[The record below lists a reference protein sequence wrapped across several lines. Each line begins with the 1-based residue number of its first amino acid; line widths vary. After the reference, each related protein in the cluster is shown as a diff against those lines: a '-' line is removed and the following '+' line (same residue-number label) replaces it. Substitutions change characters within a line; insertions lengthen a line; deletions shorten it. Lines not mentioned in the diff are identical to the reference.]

1 MSEKRLKL
9 QISTP
14 DKDFYDGDAD
24 MVIVK
29 SVTGEMGI
37 LPKHLPLVTILDIGI
52 IRIKNGNDE
61 KRVSI
66 DSGFMEIKNS
76 EISILTD
83 SAEWPEDI
91 DLGRA
96 EKARQRAEERIN
108 TKKDTHTDFLRAE
121 MSLKRAINRIR
132 NAKG

>member
-24 MVIVK
+24 MVIVN

-108 TKKDTHTDFLRAE
+108 AKKDTHTDFLRAE